1 MVGRLGDRPLGV
13 GGVATGGGLKT
24 VVDDAGRQL
33 STALADREAPGG
45 ASDHAPFDSAGVPV
59 LFFHTGAHPDYHRP
73 TDTADKIDAD
83 GLARV
88 AAVSARV
95 IEDVAGRPRPTYVA
109 LPAPPPRA
117 PGAPAPRGVAVLGV
131 SPARAGLSD
140 GVRLGAV
147 VPDGAAARAGMR
159 EGDIIVRLGDV
170 PVQSFEELR
179 AALQVRRPGDP
190 VRIVYLRDG
199 HDRTAQAVLGERP

>member
-1 MVGRLGDRPLGV
+1 VRKRLE
-13 GGVATGGGLKT
+13 
-24 VVDDAGRQL
+24 DD
-33 STALADREAPGG
+33 
-45 ASDHAPFDSAGVPV
+45 VPV
-59 LFFHTGAHPDYHRP
+59 RRP

-95 IEDVAGRPRPTYVA
+95 IEDVAGRSRPTYMA
-109 LPAPPPRA
+109 LPAPPPRS
-117 PGAPAPRGVAVLGV
+117 PGAPAPRGVAFLGV
-131 SPARAGLSD
+131 SPARAWLSD

-147 VPDGAAARAGMR
+147 VPDGAAAQAGMR